1 MRTVS
6 TMTRFLAI
14 ALIATLTM
22 AGECDDDDDPTGP
35 GLGGE
40 FDATLT
46 GAAERPDPVTTDASG
61 SATVDVDEDGGTFEV
76 EVEYITDVTLAHIHI
91 GDANTAGPIA
101 VELFNAGGNPVDFT
115 DRATLA
121 TGTCD
126 ETDINPAS
134 GVDTMEELIEALE
147 NGNAYVNVHTSANP
161 AGEIRGQLSD

>member
-6 TMTRFLAI
+6 TITRFLAV

-35 GLGGE
+35 GIGGE

-61 SATVDVDEDGGTFEV
+61 SATVDVDEDGGSFEV
-76 EVEYITDVTLAHIHI
+76 EVEDITDVTFAHIHI

-101 VELFNAGGNPVDFT
+101 VFLFDAEGTPVSFT
-115 DRATLA
+115 DRGTLA
-121 TGTCD
+121 TGTFD
-126 ETDINPAS
+126 ESDIDPDS
-134 GVDTMEELIEALE
+134 GVDTMEELIDALE
-147 NGNAYVNVHTSANP
+147 AGNAYVNVHTTANP